1 MKDSIF
7 HKLIKKIKT
16 KKFGYPSVSEY
27 AFSPEEIANLNEQNK
42 QKIQDLKQDLNIKV
56 INFLCRLQVKVRLYF
71 FKSKLCCGL
80 FNFFLKYDRYFFRIR
95 SFLDA
100 FDFHLILK

>member
-42 QKIQDLKQDLNIKV
+42 QKIQDLKQDLNIKPKR
-56 INFLCRLQVKVRLYF
+56 IILRKVQ
-71 FKSKLCCGL
+71 
-80 FNFFLKYDRYFFRIR
+80 
-95 SFLDA
+95 
-100 FDFHLILK
+100 ILL